1 MIKICNSVSCWQFC
15 NQSVRHVPKQ
25 CTTIDSRELD
35 CVQNSS
41 LSSDCWKGTDV
52 VVSQEAEKLMP
63 KTGTPDWKYVAFV
76 VLLHRVFEDVI
87 GIGGPSVGDV
97 ELDTSSWEKDTVDF
111 R

>member
-1 MIKICNSVSCWQFC
+1 
-15 NQSVRHVPKQ
+15 
-25 CTTIDSRELD
+25 
-35 CVQNSS
+35 
-41 LSSDCWKGTDV
+41 
-52 VVSQEAEKLMP
+52 MP